1 MKNKSKISGKSGDS
15 GGEENPAEA
24 DEGKDTGESHE
35 GDLKD
40 SLSFLLQSAASRYPR
55 KQVFFNSIAQ
65 HEQRMSINNYTADER
80 RSFDYLFLYFPERK
94 RWAIWIRQQ
103 RTHSTDSNR
112 IWIRIMLTCVQS
124 ECD

>member
-24 DEGKDTGESHE
+24 DEGKDTEESHE

-55 KQVFFNSIAQ
+55 K
-65 HEQRMSINNYTADER
+65 
-80 RSFDYLFLYFPERK
+80 
-94 RWAIWIRQQ
+94 
-103 RTHSTDSNR
+103 
-112 IWIRIMLTCVQS
+112 
-124 ECD
+124 